1 MESSLKA
8 RQDRHTGQ
16 RAGPLVSLQG
26 VSRTYRDGNVQAL
39 AGVSLEFQA
48 GEFLAV
54 TGPSGCGK
62 STLLQLIGGLDEPTA
77 GSILFRGRP
86 LPTGAGRDRYRS
98 REVGFVFQAFHLL
111 PNLTAR
117 ENVQLPLFGDGRT
130 DAERIA
136 RADALLG
143 QVGLAERAG
152 HLPGELSIGQRQR
165 VAIARAVVNDPQLIL
180 ADEPTGSL
188 DSTSGAEVMDLL
200 GRLHTAGGLTL
211 VVVTHDPAI
220 AARADRTIEM
230 LDGRIVGDT
239 AASGAPSVAEHPPA

>member
-8 RQDRHTGQ
+8 RQDPNPDPST
-16 RAGPLVSLQG
+16 GPLVSLRG
-26 VSRTYRDGNVQAL
+26 VTRTYRDGNVRAL
-39 AGVSLEFQA
+39 AGVSLEIPVGQ
-48 GEFLAV
+48 FLSV

-62 STLLQLIGGLDEPTA
+62 STLLQLIGGLDEPTE
-77 GSILFRGRP
+77 GSILFRGCP
-86 LPTGAGRDRYRS
+86 LPTGAGRDHYRS

-111 PNLTAR
+111 PNLTAS

-130 DAERIA
+130 DAERVA
-136 RADALLG
+136 RAERLLA

-165 VAIARAVVNDPQLIL
+165 VAIARALANEPYLLL

-200 GRLHTAGGLTL
+200 GRLHADRGLTL
-211 VVVTHDPAI
+211 VVVTHDPAVAAL
-220 AARADRTIEM
+220 AARMIDL
-230 LDGRIVGDT
+230 LDGRIVCDT
-239 AASGAPSVAEHPPA
+239 AAP